1 MRTPL
6 IPADQ
11 ALRTLLEKAQV
22 TTEVIDLPLDLVL
35 GCYLAEEI
43 RSEYN
48 VPPEDNSA
56 MDGYAFCSKDWE
68 SPEQEWEVSQR
79 IPAGFVGKQL
89 AEKTAARIF
98 TGAEIPP
105 GADVVVMQEECEVLE
120 ESEDGPSK
128 IRIAVD
134 LASGENVRPK
144 GQDIKVDQMLMQKGD
159 RISPQAAGL
168 LASVGVSEL
177 QVFRPLTIALFST
190 GDELIEPGMVPQ
202 AGQIFNSNR
211 YTLSAMIEAMGF
223 EFVDLGIVPD
233 NFEATQDALSAG
245 AEAADVIITSG
256 GVSVGEEDHVKAA
269 VESLGDIEMWKLAIK
284 PGKPLTFGT
293 VKGKPFLGLPG
304 NPSAVFVTF
313 CIMAWPYLLK
323 TQGASKYKMQSLKF
337 PANFSRNGKG
347 KRQEYLRARLEEI
360 DGEMKVSIF
369 DNQSSGV
376 LSSTVWAN
384 GLAVAPI
391 ATPIEKGDAVEFIS
405 FDQFFTV

>member
-1 MRTPL
+1 MT
-6 IPADQ
+6 PADQ
-11 ALRTLLEKAQV
+11 ALKTLLEKAQV
-22 TTEVIDLPLDLVL
+22 MKEVIELPLELSL
-35 GCYLAEEI
+35 GCYLAEDI

-56 MDGYAFCSKDWE
+56 MDGYAFCAEDWDNA
-68 SPEQEWEVSQR
+68 EQTWEVSQR

-89 AEKTAARIF
+89 AEKTVARIF
-98 TGAEIPP
+98 TGAEVPP

-128 IRIAVD
+128 IKILVD
-134 LASGENVRPK
+134 ISSGENIRPK
-144 GQDIKVDQMLMQKGD
+144 GQDIKVDQIIMRKGD

-168 LASVGVSEL
+168 LASVGVAE
-177 QVFRPLTIALFST
+177 VNVYRPLTVALFST

-211 YTLSAMIEAMGF
+211 YTLSAMVEAMGF
-223 EFVDLGIVPD
+223 EFIDLGIVPD
-233 NFEATQDALSAG
+233 NFQATQDALTAG

-269 VESLGDIEMWKLAIK
+269 VESLGEIELWKLAIK
-284 PGKPLTFGT
+284 PGKPLTYGS
-293 VKGKPFLGLPG
+293 VNGKPFLGLPG

-323 TQGASKYKMQSLKF
+323 SQGANHFKVQSLKF
-337 PANFSRNGKG
+337 PANFSRHGKG

-391 ATPIEKGDAVEFIS
+391 ATPIEKGELVEFVS